1 MSKRLHLTM
10 NHALPSVDIML
21 PCCGEPIEIICDTI
35 HAACV
40 IDYPQTAFR
49 VLILDDGNSLEL
61 RQAVEELQHTWPN
74 LLYYSRGTKPSQKVF
89 AKAGNLNFG
98 LFDIQGG
105 MDKPPEL
112 IAIFDSDFLPA
123 PNFLRATLP
132 HMLGDDSVGIV
143 SSRQD
148 YYNFPQ
154 GDPLDQSLAMFFEVI
169 LPKMDEMGSSLA
181 TTSGCLMRRDL
192 AVQVGGFPTLNEVED
207 ITLSFILPA
216 YGKRVVYLTEMLQ
229 LGRVPTSLEGHVR
242 QNRRWLTGL
251 TEMIATPW
259 APSRESIPTPLRYSM
274 AYFGIYWVLSPLGQS
289 IGCAIIAPALI
300 SRQALVPH
308 HLLQVQIP
316 SSLIAFGLVFL
327 YEWLKAAAMGFRLSV
342 FSHFGELWLC
352 AGRSCRL
359 PTLILYVQRIT
370 DKPGKDRICTLIQF
384 HIFGSQGGR
393 SLVTGSAQNTWNNPS
408 KVPTRMRQ
416 LKRDLWDAR
425 VGFNVLFVF
434 GALAGIFHSVVGIIE
449 RYHHH
454 HPDWQLHLMTTL
466 LYPPVV
472 LMCYIILTCHLV
484 PLSCVIWRPQYPPR
498 KAVFDTHPSDPR
510 AVFPSEAVRQSNVRQ
525 RHAPLGHRRHLLLI
539 PVYITFMS
547 VFYFRYL

>member
-1 MSKRLHLTM
+1 MELPRRTGETSKQLHLTK

-21 PCCGEPIEIICDTI
+21 PCCGEPIEIILDTI
-35 HAACV
+35 RAACV

-49 VLILDDGNSLEL
+49 VLILDDGNSPEV

-98 LFDIQGG
+98 LFDVQGG
-105 MDKPPEL
+105 MVKPPEF

-132 HMLGDDSVGIV
+132 HMLGGDNVGIV

-148 YYNFPQ
+148 YYNLPP
-154 GDPLDQSLAMFFEVI
+154 GDPLDQSLVMLFEVI

-207 ITLSFILPA
+207 MTLSFILPA

-229 LGRVPTSLEGHVR
+229 LGRVPSSLEGHVR
-242 QNRRWLTGL
+242 QSRRWLTGL

-259 APSRESIPTPLRYSM
+259 APSAESIPTSLRYSM
-274 AYFGIYWVLSPLGQS
+274 AYFGIHWVLSPLGQS

-316 SSLIAFGLVFL
+316 SSLVAFGLIFL
-327 YEWLKAAAMGFRLSV
+327 YEWLKAAAMEFRLSA
-342 FSHFGELWLC
+342 FSCFSDLWLC

-359 PTLILYVQRIT
+359 LQP
-370 DKPGKDRICTLIQF
+370 
-384 HIFGSQGGR
+384 
-393 SLVTGSAQNTWNNPS
+393 
-408 KVPTRMRQ
+408 
-416 LKRDLWDAR
+416 
-425 VGFNVLFVF
+425 
-434 GALAGIFHSVVGIIE
+434 
-449 RYHHH
+449 
-454 HPDWQLHLMTTL
+454 
-466 LYPPVV
+466 
-472 LMCYIILTCHLV
+472 
-484 PLSCVIWRPQYPPR
+484 
-498 KAVFDTHPSDPR
+498 
-510 AVFPSEAVRQSNVRQ
+510 
-525 RHAPLGHRRHLLLI
+525 
-539 PVYITFMS
+539 
-547 VFYFRYL
+547 